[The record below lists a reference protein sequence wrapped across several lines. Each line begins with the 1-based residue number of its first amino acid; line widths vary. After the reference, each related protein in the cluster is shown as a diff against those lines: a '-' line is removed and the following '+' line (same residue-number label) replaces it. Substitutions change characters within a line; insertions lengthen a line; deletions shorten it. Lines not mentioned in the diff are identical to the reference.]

1 MLDRLVDFVSLI
13 GPWGYLVVF
22 VVVALECQAL
32 LGLFLPGES
41 LVLVGG
47 FLASQGVLDPGTL
60 VVVISLAAIV
70 GDSIG
75 YQLGRALGFEW
86 LARHGRRLR
95 VRQENLDRVGA
106 FMSRH
111 GGKAVFASHFT
122 HLMRA
127 LMPFVAGASRM
138 RYRRF
143 LVFNAA
149 GCIAW
154 ASTFVAIG
162 YLAGESWRVAAKWA
176 GRAGEI
182 VGGACLLA
190 IGLGWLWRWLVRHED
205 DIARRWQLL
214 VGHPR
219 VMSLRRRFAPQLAF
233 VRDRLSPEGYMGLQ
247 LTIGLLF
254 LVGASWVFGGIAED
268 VVHGDPLTVV
278 DKHVAM
284 WLHHRTTH
292 RMISVMQAVTA
303 LGSGGVVA
311 GIAGLATLVLVWTR
325 LWYRYLTLV
334 LVLSGGLL
342 LDVLLKL
349 AFHRSRPD
357 FGDSMAIF
365 YGYSFPSGHAM
376 AATLLYG
383 VLAALAVE
391 SIRSWRWRIL
401 IVISAIVL
409 VLLVAF
415 SRMYLGAHYLSDVLG
430 AIAAGTAWLALCLIA
445 VNTFRHYRGRR
456 LHRPPSSESHKR
468 NRPQSGGRGR
478 SGRLGRDSRPLFQR
492 RELFHRIRA
501 VRPPHRQTAPDRG

>member
-1 MLDRLVDFVSLI
+1 MLDRLVNLADSA

-22 VVVALECQAL
+22 AVVMLECQAL

-47 FLASQGVLDPGTL
+47 FLAGQGVFDPGTL
-60 VVVISLAAIV
+60 VMVVSVAAIV
-70 GDSIG
+70 GDSVG
-75 YQLGRALGFEW
+75 YRLGRALGLDW
-86 LARHGRRLR
+86 LAGHGKRLGVTR
-95 VRQENLDRVGA
+95 ENLDRAGA
-106 FMSRH
+106 FIARH
-111 GGKAVFASHFT
+111 GGKAVFVSHFT

-127 LMPFVAGASRM
+127 LMPFFAGASRM

-154 ASTFVAIG
+154 ACTFVAIG

-190 IGLGWLWRWLVRHED
+190 VGLVWLWRWLVRHEE
-205 DIARRWQLL
+205 DITRRWRAL
-214 VGHPR
+214 VDHPR
-219 VMSLRRRFAPQLAF
+219 VMSMRRRFAPQLAF
-233 VRDRLSPEGYMGLQ
+233 VRDRFSPKGYMGLQ

-254 LVGASWVFGGIAED
+254 LVGAAWLFGGIAED
-268 VVHGDPLTVV
+268 VVHGDPLTVF
-278 DKHVAM
+278 DKRVAI

-292 RMISVMQAVTA
+292 RMLSVMHALTA
-303 LGSGGVVA
+303 LGSGVVVA
-311 GIAGLATLVLVWTR
+311 GAASFVALALVWTR
-325 LWYRYLTLV
+325 RWYRLLTLG

-342 LDVLLKL
+342 LDVLLKI

-357 FGDSMAIF
+357 FGDSIALF
-365 YGYSFPSGHAM
+365 QGYSFPSGHAM

-383 VLAALAVE
+383 VLAAIAVE

-401 IVISAIVL
+401 TVIGAIVL

-430 AIAAGTAWLALCLIA
+430 AIAAGTAWLALCVIA
-445 VNTFRHYRGRR
+445 VNTFRHYRG
-456 LHRPPSSESHKR
+456 
-468 NRPQSGGRGR
+468 Q
-478 SGRLGRDSRPLFQR
+478 
-492 RELFHRIRA
+492 RIRG
-501 VRPPHRQTAPDRG
+501 PSDDRD

>member
-1 MLDRLVDFVSLI
+1 MLDRLVNFVDLI
-13 GPWGYLVVF
+13 GPWGYLVIF
-22 VVVALECQAL
+22 AVVMLECQAL

-47 FLASQGVLDPGTL
+47 FLSSQGVLDPATL

-127 LMPFVAGASRM
+127 LMPFVAGASRL

-182 VGGACLLA
+182 AGGAYLLA
-190 IGLGWLWRWLVRHED
+190 IGFYGLWRWLVRHED
-205 DIARRWQLL
+205 DIVRRWQAL
-214 VGHPR
+214 VGHPW
-219 VMSLRRRFAPQLAF
+219 VMSMRQRFAPQLAF
-233 VRDRLSPEGYMGLQ
+233 VRDRLSPRGYMGLQ
-247 LTIGLLF
+247 LTIGLIF
-254 LVGASWVFGGIAED
+254 LVGASWLFGGIAED

-278 DKHVAM
+278 DKHVSV
-284 WLHHRTTH
+284 WLHERTTPG
-292 RMISVMQAVTA
+292 MLSVMEGITA
-303 LGSGGVVA
+303 LGSGKVVA
-311 GIAGLATLVLVWTR
+311 GIAGIAALVLIWTR
-325 LWYRYLTLV
+325 RWHRLLALALV
-334 LVLSGGLL
+334 LPGGML
-342 LDVLLKL
+342 LDVLLKT

-357 FGDSMAIF
+357 FGDSMWIF
-365 YGYSFPSGHAM
+365 QGYSFPSGHAM

-383 VLAALAVE
+383 VLAAFAVE
-391 SIRSWRWRIL
+391 SVRSWRWRIGT
-401 IVISAIVL
+401 VVSAIGL
-409 VLLVAF
+409 VFLVSF
-415 SRMYLGAHYLSDVLG
+415 SRLYLGAHYLSDVLG
-430 AIAAGTAWLALCLIA
+430 AMAAGAAWLALCLIA
-445 VNTFRHYRGRR
+445 VNALRHYQGGSTRGPSNGHDRR
-456 LHRPPSSESHKR
+456 
-468 NRPQSGGRGR
+468 
-478 SGRLGRDSRPLFQR
+478 
-492 RELFHRIRA
+492 
-501 VRPPHRQTAPDRG
+501 